1 MAEEKS
7 GVQSV
12 ERIFKIIEELSRQ
25 PHGMTLQAVANETGL
40 AKSTAH
46 RLLSSLIRLGYAV
59 QDVADNRYKLT
70 LKMFEL
76 SSAVVNEM
84 DVLSVAKPHLDRL
97 AARTGEAIHLVVRD
111 GVDVVYIHKAETGG
125 MRMGSRVGLRSPM
138 YSTGV
143 GKAIL
148 STLPYEEI
156 RRVWTAT
163 QRTQLTPHT
172 ITDFNQLI
180 DQLRLIRTRGWAV
193 DDEENE
199 LGIRCVALALPGPG
213 GRAEAAFSITSL
225 VPNMSD
231 ERLEQL
237 ARTAL
242 LARKDIMRDMGL
254 SVR

>member
-1 MAEEKS
+1 MADEKG

-12 ERIFKIIEELSRQ
+12 ERIFKIIEVLSQQ
-25 PHGMTLQAVANETGL
+25 PHGMTLQAVANESGL

-46 RLLSSLIRLGYAV
+46 RLLSSLITLGYAM
-59 QDVADNRYKLT
+59 QDAATNRYKLT

-148 STLPYEEI
+148 STLPYEEL
-156 RRVWTAT
+156 RRVWTAS
-163 QRTQLTPHT
+163 QRAQLTPHT

-180 DQLRLIRTRGWAV
+180 DQLKVIRARGWAV

-242 LARKDIMRDMGL
+242 LARKDIMRDMGFA
-254 SVR
+254 VR

>member
-1 MAEEKS
+1 MAEEKG

-12 ERIFKIIEELSRQ
+12 ERIFTIIETLAKH
-25 PHGMTLQAVANETGL
+25 PHGMTLQAVAKSTQL

-46 RLLSSLIRLGYAV
+46 RLLSSLITLGYAM
-59 QDVADNRYKLT
+59 QDGVTGHYKLT

-76 SSAVVNEM
+76 SSGVVSEM

-111 GVDVVYIHKAETGG
+111 GVDVVYLYKAETGG
-125 MRMGSRVGLRSPM
+125 MRMGSRVGLRNPM
-138 YSTGV
+138 YCTGV

-148 STLPYEEI
+148 STLPFEEI
-156 RRVWTAT
+156 EQIWQTSHRE
-163 QRTQLTPHT
+163 QLTPHT
-172 ITDFNQLI
+172 IVNFSELLE
-180 DQLRLIRTRGWAV
+180 QLRLIRVRGWAV

-213 GRAEAAFSITSL
+213 GRADAAFSITSL

-231 ERLEQL
+231 VRLEQL

-254 SVR
+254 TAR

>member
-1 MAEEKS
+1 MPEEKS

-12 ERIFKIIEELSRQ
+12 ERIFTIIEVLASQ
-25 PHGMTLQAVANETGL
+25 PRGMSLQALAKTAGL

-46 RLLSSLIRLGYAV
+46 RLLSSLITLGYAM
-59 QDVADNRYKLT
+59 QDEMTGQYKLT

-76 SSAVVNEM
+76 SSGIVSEM

-97 AARTGEAIHLVVRD
+97 AARAGEAIHLVVRD
-111 GVDVVYIHKAETGG
+111 GVDVVYIYKAETGG

-138 YSTGV
+138 YCTGV

-156 RRVWTAT
+156 RQVWEASH
-163 QRTQLTPHT
+163 RERLTPHT
-172 ITDFNQLI
+172 IVDIHELLGQLK
-180 DQLRLIRTRGWAV
+180 LIRSRGWAV

-199 LGIRCVALALPGPG
+199 LGIRCVALALPSPG

-231 ERLEQL
+231 ERLEAL

-254 SVR
+254 SMR

>member
-1 MAEEKS
+1 MAEEKN

-12 ERIFKIIEELSRQ
+12 ERIFTIIETLAAQ
-25 PHGMTLQAVANETGL
+25 PHGMTLQAVAKNAGL

-46 RLLSSLIRLGYAV
+46 RLLSSLITLGYAM
-59 QDVADNRYKLT
+59 QDGETGQYKLT

-76 SSAVVNEM
+76 SSGVVNEM
-84 DVLSVAKPHLDRL
+84 DILSVAKPHLDRL
-97 AARTGEAIHLVVRD
+97 AARTGEVIHLVVRD
-111 GVDVVYIHKAETGG
+111 GVDVVYLYKAETGG
-125 MRMGSRVGLRSPM
+125 MRMGSRAGLRNPM
-138 YSTGV
+138 YCTGV

-148 STLPYEEI
+148 ATLPYEEI
-156 RRVWTAT
+156 EQIWQASHRE
-163 QRTQLTPHT
+163 QLTPHT
-172 ITDFNQLI
+172 IVRFSELLEQM
-180 DQLRLIRTRGWAV
+180 RLIRARGWAV

-213 GRAEAAFSITSL
+213 GRADAAFSITSL